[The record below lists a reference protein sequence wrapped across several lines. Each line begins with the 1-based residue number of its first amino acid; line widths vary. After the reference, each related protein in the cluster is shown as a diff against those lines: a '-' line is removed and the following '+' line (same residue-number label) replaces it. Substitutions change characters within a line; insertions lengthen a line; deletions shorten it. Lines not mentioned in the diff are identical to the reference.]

1 MTVLRLSRGR
11 VLSRTAASLAS
22 IALAFAATTG
32 PAAAAGDLPSGPV
45 RILVG
50 FPAGGSIDVVARQ
63 VAEQM
68 REDLGVPVT
77 VENPT
82 GAGGQLAAQALKRAA
97 PDGRTLM
104 IAPDHTAVVIPLTL
118 AHPGFDVATDFAP
131 IGLVANYAGAL
142 AVSQASGIQDLPG
155 LLAAARANATA
166 GNVGVSAA
174 GSKPQ
179 FQIDALAKR
188 QGVPLSTV
196 PFRGSVPMVQDLAGG
211 HLTAGITAL
220 GDFLEFHRAGKL
232 KVIAMVGEQRSAI
245 LPDVPT
251 ASELGYPMRIDF
263 WVGMFA
269 PAGTPKATVERLNQV
284 LNKALDA
291 PKVRQR
297 MAGLVFEPKASTPAQ
312 LTERIAAETR
322 HWGPIVAASGWVKQ

>member
-1 MTVLRLSRGR
+1 MKVFN
-11 VLSRTAASLAS
+11 LARRQMLGLA
-22 IALAFAATTG
+22 ALAI
-32 PAAAAGDLPSGPV
+32 AAAASPAWAADPFPGGPI

-50 FPAGGSIDVVARQ
+50 FPAGGTIDVVARQ

-77 VENPT
+77 VENPI

-104 IAPDHTAVVIPLTL
+104 IAPDHTAVIIPLTL
-118 AHPGFDVATDFAP
+118 SNPGFNVATDFAP

-142 AVSQASGIQDLPG
+142 AVSQASGIKDMAG
-155 LLAAARANATA
+155 LLAAAKTDQKA
-166 GNVGVSAA
+166 GNIGVSAP

-179 FQIDALAKR
+179 FQVNALAKR
-188 QGVPLSTV
+188 QGVPLVTV

-220 GDFLEFHRAGKL
+220 GDFLEFDRAGKL
-232 KVIAMVGEQRSAI
+232 KVIAVVGQQRSSV

-251 ASELGYPMRIDF
+251 AAELGYPMQIDF

-269 PAGTPKATVERLNQV
+269 PAGTPKATVERINQV
-284 LNKALDA
+284 LGKALAA
-291 PKVRQR
+291 PKVQQR
-297 MAGLVFEPKASTPAQ
+297 MAALVFEPKASTPAQ
-312 LTERIAAETR
+312 LSERIAAETR
-322 HWGPIVAASGWVKQ
+322 LWQPIITASGWAKQ

>member
-1 MTVLRLSRGR
+1 MKVFTLVRRRMLGLAALALA
-11 VLSRTAASLAS
+11 VAASPAR
-22 IALAFAATTG
+22 AADPFPGG
-32 PAAAAGDLPSGPV
+32 PI
-45 RILVG
+45 RIVVG
-50 FPAGGSIDVVARQ
+50 FPAGGTIDVVARQ

-68 REDLGVPVT
+68 REELGVPVT

-104 IAPDHTAVVIPLTL
+104 IAPDHTAVIIPLTL
-118 AHPGFDVATDFAP
+118 SNPGFNVATDFAP
-131 IGLVANYAGAL
+131 IGMVANYAGAL
-142 AVSQASGIQDLPG
+142 AVSQASGIKDMAG
-155 LLAAARANATA
+155 LLAAAKADPKA
-166 GNVGVSAA
+166 GNIGVSAA

-179 FQIDALAKR
+179 FQVDALAKR
-188 QGVPLSTV
+188 QGVPLATV

-220 GDFLEFHRAGKL
+220 GDFLEFDRAGKL
-232 KVIAMVGEQRSAI
+232 KVIAMVGQQRSSL

-251 ASELGYPMRIDF
+251 AAEMGYPMQIDF

-284 LNKALDA
+284 LGKALAA
-291 PKVRQR
+291 PKVQQR

-312 LTERIAAETR
+312 LSDRIAAETR
-322 HWGPIVAASGWVKQ
+322 MWEPIITASGWAKQ

>member
-1 MTVLRLSRGR
+1 MKVFNLIRRQILGLT
-11 VLSRTAASLAS
+11 
-22 IALAFAATTG
+22 ALAIAAATSPAWAADPFPTG
-32 PAAAAGDLPSGPV
+32 PI

-50 FPAGGSIDVVARQ
+50 FPAGGTIDVVARQ

-68 REDLGVPVT
+68 REELGVPVT
-77 VENPT
+77 VENQT

-104 IAPDHTAVVIPLTL
+104 IAPDHTAVIIPLTL
-118 AHPGFDVATDFAP
+118 AHPGFNVANDFAP

-142 AVSQASGIQDLPG
+142 AVSQASGIKDLPG
-155 LLAAARANATA
+155 LLAAAKADPKA
-166 GNVGVSAA
+166 GNIGVSAA

-188 QGVPLSTV
+188 QGVPLATV

-220 GDFLEFHRAGKL
+220 GDFLEFDRAGKL
-232 KVIAMVGEQRSAI
+232 KVIAMVGQRRSSI

-251 ASELGYPMRIDF
+251 AAELGYPMQVDF

-269 PAGTPKATVERLNQV
+269 PAGTPKAAVEHLNQV
-284 LNKALDA
+284 LGKALAA
-291 PKVRQR
+291 PKVQQR

-312 LTERIAAETR
+312 LSERIAAETKL
-322 HWGPIVAASGWVKQ
+322 WEPIVAASGWSKQ